1 MDAFHRLSSFIVH
14 DLKNAVAMLSMV
26 TENAKVH
33 GNNPDFQR
41 DAFRTVEDSAR
52 QMRQLIGKLRG
63 APREGAVVE
72 GSTHV
77 NRVIQD
83 VVGNTRVAAEG
94 RVRIKE
100 ELDPATAAARIPEE
114 DLRAIV
120 SNLLLNALEAT
131 PCNGEVLVGATRRG
145 DRVQI
150 VVADTGCGM
159 SESFVRESL
168 FVPFRTTKSQ
178 GLGVGLFQV
187 KTVID
192 SVGGKI
198 TVDSREGVGT
208 TFTVDLPGADH
219 RGE

>member
-1 MDAFHRLSSFIVH
+1 VH
-14 DLKNAVAMLSMV
+14 
-26 TENAKVH
+26 
-33 GNNPDFQR
+33 
-41 DAFRTVEDSAR
+41 
-52 QMRQLIGKLRG
+52 
-63 APREGAVVE
+63 
-72 GSTHV
+72 
-77 NRVIQD
+77 
-83 VVGNTRVAAEG
+83 
-94 RVRIKE
+94 
-100 ELDPATAAARIPEE
+100 
-114 DLRAIV
+114 
-120 SNLLLNALEAT
+120 
-131 PCNGEVLVGATRRG
+131 
-145 DRVQI
+145 I

-208 TFTVDLPGADH
+208 TFTVDLPSADH